1 MNDIKG
7 LEQWE
12 GETREWN
19 REAGKLRMRAGV
31 GLVNALERWYA
42 EWNLKHTPRNKREY
56 LLWRLRLHLKH
67 NSDPEFLKELNEY
80 FDIGLYDEGIGPTN
94 WDITPEHDTGVRKS
108 FNWRRDSGFALQ
120 GGTGRK
126 KEEEEDNI

>member
-67 NSDPEFLKELNEY
+67 NSDPEFLEKLNEY
-80 FDIGLYDEGIGPTN
+80 FDIGLHDEEIGPTS
-94 WDITPEHDTGVRKS
+94 WEITPEHETGFRKG

>member
-19 REAGKLRMRAGV
+19 RAAGKLKTRAGI
-31 GLVNALERWYA
+31 GLVDALIKWYT
-42 EWNLKHTPRNKREY
+42 EWQVKKTDRNTRET

-67 NSDPEFLKELNEY
+67 NGD
-80 FDIGLYDEGIGPTN
+80 
-94 WDITPEHDTGVRKS
+94 RKS
-108 FNWRRDSGFALQ
+108 VV
-120 GGTGRK
+120 
-126 KEEEEDNI
+126 